1 MCGFYAV
8 VPVALRQRAFHIC
21 SPIFRGIAWAIK
33 MNSGLLPHPLTL
45 ILKISLKEHIPVL
58 TKKKKQSNNNKK
70 ICMKYLTSGGGGGPA
85 HDIMCWVAFPLQTA
99 ALLREWNFLGRLCR
113 GTTGSWHS
121 SGGHL
126 VWSGF
131 YLQGRKKSLVLQE
144 LPVPDWAHAC
154 ISKALSR
161 EYILI

>member
-121 SGGHL
+121 SGGQSGMEWLLPTGQEKELGLAGVASPRLSTHL
-126 VWSGF
+126 
-131 YLQGRKKSLVLQE
+131 
-144 LPVPDWAHAC
+144 H
-154 ISKALSR
+154 I
-161 EYILI
+161 